1 MTEQL
6 QRKTII
12 DPELSDVLALHKL
25 DVFASLNCVKIG
37 QVTAFDGAKKTATV
51 QILFKRLLPDG
62 TAVPYKVLLD
72 CPVFT
77 LQGGGG
83 FLQMPIAAGDQCIL
97 LFSDRCIDA
106 WYQNGTQAIPPSTRM
121 HDMSDAIAL
130 VGINALNSTLPTYPT
145 NKVVLSYMGS
155 KFELTATGW
164 NFVGTGS
171 AEIDLSGAIVTI
183 KNNVTTLLT
192 LLNGLITVIEGLQVN
207 GPIPLTGASIAA
219 LEAYKLQ
226 LATLLL

>member
-1 MTEQL
+1 MTEAL
-6 QRKTII
+6 QSKTII
-12 DPELSDVLALHKL
+12 DPELSDVLALQKL
-25 DVFASLNCVKIG
+25 DIFASLNCVKMG
-37 QVTAFDGAKKTATV
+37 QVTAFDGAKKTATI
-51 QILFKRLLPDG
+51 QILFKRQLPDG
-62 TAVPYKVLLD
+62 TAVSYPVLLD

-83 FLQMPIAAGDQCIL
+83 FLQMPIAAGDQCIV
-97 LFSDRCIDA
+97 LFSDRSIDN
-106 WYQNGTQAIPPSTRM
+106 WFQNGTQAVPSSTRM

-130 VGINALNSTLPTYPT
+130 VGINPLNSSLPTYPT

-155 KFELTATGW
+155 KFELTSTGW
-164 NFVGTGS
+164 NFIGTGS
-171 AEIDLSGAIVTI
+171 AEIDLAGTIVTI

-207 GPIPLTGASIAA
+207 GPIPLTAPSIAA

-226 LATLLL
+226 LATLLG